1 MKISAMK
8 KWAATGLTLWL
19 LGSAPSGFAQKV
31 TDYTADQVTLSADGK
46 MERQS
51 KVYFSGN
58 NMRIDDPMP
67 QSGVK
72 LVVIFRGD
80 LKKNFMLNID
90 KKSYTERELDEK
102 EMPGNLMA
110 MGVIKN
116 RKEKK
121 LGEETVNGYLCAK
134 KETEIEVEVM
144 GFRNTS
150 RSIVWQSPKF
160 DLPLRTRG
168 DAGDVTELRN
178 IREEKPAAVLFEVP
192 ADFKK
197 VADMMELM
205 GDEGLQRGR
214 PPKSSSKSRE
224 AGAIP
229 PGTLPP
235 GMKLPVP
242 KQ

>member
-1 MKISAMK
+1 MKRATLK
-8 KWAATGLTLWL
+8 KWAAAGLTLWL
-19 LGSAPSGFAQKV
+19 VSLAETGFAQKV
-31 TDYTADQVTLSADGK
+31 TDYTADQVTVSADGK

-67 QSGVK
+67 QSGGK

-90 KKSYTERELDEK
+90 KKIYTERDLDEK

-116 RKEKK
+116 RKEKN
-121 LGEETVNGYLCAK
+121 LGEETVNGYLCTK

-150 RSIVWQSPKF
+150 RSVVWQSPKF

-178 IREEKPAAVLFEVP
+178 IREEKPAATLFEVP
-192 ADFKK
+192 ADYKK

-205 GDEGLQRGR
+205 GGGLQRGR
-214 PPKSSSKSRE
+214 PPTSSSKSRE
-224 AGAIP
+224 GGAFP

-235 GMKLPVP
+235 GMKLPAP